1 MANETRDVEKLHKGP
16 SETREVALGK
26 QDLVGKSEEFR
37 PNALLYLPFLSEE
50 LTNHMK

>member
-1 MANETRDVEKLHKGP
+1 MANGARDVEKLRKGP

-37 PNALLYLPFLSEE
+37 PNVVPIFSV
-50 LTNHMK
+50 